1 NVSSNGQKNSRDKN
15 NISASSFYS
24 TNTLNSSSST
34 LSLYSKTLNK
44 TQLEIHKRFK
54 EMKKEKNKKNS
65 NVINLDNSNATNKD
79 KIKNIKKSG
88 VIVLTIN
95 TLTGKQ
101 FSIKVL
107 NSCTIGNMKDLIQD
121 KEGILSQT
129 QILIFQDKILDC
141 DSMTLEDYGI
151 EDKASLKLM
160 IKLFDGNAFY

>member
-1 NVSSNGQKNSRDKN
+1 
-15 NISASSFYS
+15 
-24 TNTLNSSSST
+24 
-34 LSLYSKTLNK
+34 
-44 TQLEIHKRFK
+44 
-54 EMKKEKNKKNS
+54 MKKEKNKKNS

-160 IKLFDGNAFY
+160 IKLFDGNAFYFYFFYYFINNLVY